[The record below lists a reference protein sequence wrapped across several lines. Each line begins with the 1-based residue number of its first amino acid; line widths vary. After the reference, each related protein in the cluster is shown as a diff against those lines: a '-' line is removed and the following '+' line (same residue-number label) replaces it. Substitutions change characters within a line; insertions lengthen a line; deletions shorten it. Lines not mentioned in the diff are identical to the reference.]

1 MARATH
7 AALGAVLRLPLYR
20 QATLLVLNTVMV
32 SAGGLLFWWLAAR
45 VSAPGQVGL
54 AAAMISSMTFLVT
67 LANLGM
73 GAGLIRFLPS
83 QADGGVSLI
92 ESMAAAVVLVAVA
105 ASGIFVVGLGLWA
118 PALAG
123 LRGTAGG
130 LAVFVAGTTLAAA
143 ATLLDSAL
151 VGTRAAQ
158 YVVAKNGVALLGRI
172 VFVPV
177 LAAFGALGLFTAVA
191 LGFAAAFATAYFLL
205 LPRVVGA
212 RLCLARIRGT
222 ALAQALPYSASNL
235 LSDLVVIAPSVYLPL
250 LVLHRAGA
258 EATGYF
264 YVAWQAAG
272 ALSIVPAAF
281 ALSLFTEGAHAES
294 TMPVHLRRAVVG
306 TAAPLGL
313 AVAVVWGAGGWVLA
327 LFGRAYAEGGTVL
340 LRMFALATVP
350 AAACYLAYSVLRVR
364 HLMAWVVG
372 GQATL
377 ALLVLVAAWSLT
389 ARLGL
394 AGVGWA
400 WLAANTIVA
409 GVVTPVAFRQ
419 SRAPAATS
427 AVRHPADRGQR

>member
-20 QATLLVLNTVMV
+20 QATLLVVNTAMV

-73 GAGLIRFLPS
+73 GAGLIRFLPL
-83 QADGGVSLI
+83 QADGGASLI
-92 ESMAAAVVLVAVA
+92 ESMAATAVLVAVA
-105 ASGIFVVGLGLWA
+105 ASGIFAAGLGIWA
-118 PALAG
+118 PALSE
-123 LRGTAGG
+123 LRETRGG
-130 LAVFVAGTTLAAA
+130 VAVFVAGTTLATA

-158 YVVAKNGVALLGRI
+158 YVVVKNGVALLGRI
-172 VFVPV
+172 VFVPL
-177 LAAFGALGLFTAVA
+177 LAAFGAVGLFTAVA

-205 LPRVVGA
+205 LPRVVGV
-212 RLCLARIRGT
+212 RLHPVRIRRTTLARV
-222 ALAQALPYSASNL
+222 LPYSASNL

-250 LVLHRAGA
+250 LVLHRSGA

-272 ALSIVPAAF
+272 ALSIVPGAF
-281 ALSLFTEGAHAES
+281 ALSLFTEAAHAES
-294 TMPVHLRRAVVG
+294 TMLAHLRRAVVG
-306 TAAPLGL
+306 TGAPLGL
-313 AVAVVWGAGGWVLA
+313 AVAVVWLAGGSILA
-327 LFGRAYAEGGTVL
+327 VFGRAYAEGGTVL
-340 LRMFALATVP
+340 LRLFALATIP
-350 AAACYLAYSVLRVR
+350 AAACSLAYSILRVR

-372 GQATL
+372 GQAAC
-377 ALLVLVAAWSLT
+377 ALLVLVGAWSLT
-389 ARLGL
+389 VRLGL

-409 GVVTPVAFRQ
+409 GVVTPVALRR
-419 SRAPAATS
+419 SHAPATTS
-427 AVRHPADRGQR
+427 TARHPADGGRG